1 MPKQNKKELRSC
13 TFATQSV
20 GDGANERCESACHSS
35 APAHPADFSARPTR
49 RLDWIETGPRAILP
63 TFQVIL
69 RLWNWTPSCRH
80 CTAAARQFVTDG
92 CMEDCREVIFT
103 RLRRHRASEELL
115 RRIRRLNSV
124 WARPTVKEKDNE
136 KPICVHIT
144 YIIILRRSYD
154 IRLSRDIAAVA
165 VKFIFGLM
173 MRVLE
178 EEYATLLH

>member
-1 MPKQNKKELRSC
+1 MEQTRGVSLPVIHPHPRTRLISLHGRRDGLIELKQGLEQSCLRSKLFC
-13 TFATQSV
+13 
-20 GDGANERCESACHSS
+20 GCETGR
-35 APAHPADFSARPTR
+35 HPAATAP
-49 RLDWIETGPRAILP
+49 PQHAN
-63 TFQVIL
+63 
-69 RLWNWTPSCRH
+69 LW
-80 CTAAARQFVTDG
+80 QMG

-124 WARPTVKEKDNE
+124 WARPTVKEKNNE